1 MYLFLEG
8 KYSFN
13 FNQVSFNP
21 QLILNMSIDKKE
33 FDVIIWGAS
42 GFTGRLV
49 AEYLFQNYNKDE
61 LNWAIA
67 GRDIKKLNKVRDQ
80 YLDQNIPVIIADSFD
95 EVSLLKMTERT
106 KVICTTVGPYAKYGS
121 QLVKSCVKSKTHY
134 CDLAGEAQWIR
145 KMIDLYHETATEN
158 QIKIV
163 NSCGFDSVPSDLG
176 VYYIHKNI
184 SKKNL
189 YIKMRVTGAKGTYSG
204 GTYASMQNIIKEAYK
219 DMEVRKSLTNPYGL
233 NPKGQQDGLDKRDL
247 RSVKYDKK
255 IKSWIS
261 PFLMAGINTRI
272 VRRSN
277 ALSNFSYGKK
287 FQYDE
292 AVMTGK
298 GVKGRLNGIIL
309 SIPLIFLAAKPG
321 SFINKIFNIISPK
334 PGQGPNKKER
344 ENGYFSFKFFVFDEQ
359 GVKPTFKVTG
369 DKDPGYGSTSKM
381 LAESAVCLAKDK
393 LDDRYGVLTPS
404 YAMGDNILNRL
415 ILKAGLTFNRI
426 K

>member
-1 MYLFLEG
+1 
-8 KYSFN
+8 
-13 FNQVSFNP
+13 
-21 QLILNMSIDKKE
+21 MSLDKRE
-33 FDVIIWGAS
+33 FDIVVWGAS

-49 AEYLFQNYNKDE
+49 AEYLFQNYKHDE

-67 GRDIKKLNKVRDQ
+67 GRDSKKLIRLRDK
-80 YLDQNIPVIIADSFD
+80 YLNQNIPIIIADSFD
-95 EVSLLKMTERT
+95 EISLIKMTERT
-106 KVICTTVGPYAKYGS
+106 KVICTTVGPYAKYGT

-145 KMIDLYHETATEN
+145 KMIDIYHKAAKVN
-158 QIKIV
+158 QIRIV

-176 VYYIHKNI
+176 VYYIHKII

-189 YIKMRVTGAKGTYSG
+189 SIRMRVTGAKGTYSG
-204 GTYASMQNIIKEAYK
+204 GTYASMRNIIKEASK
-219 DMEVRKSLTNPYGL
+219 DREVRKSLTNPYGL
-233 NPKGQQDGLDKRDL
+233 NPKRQQFGLDKRDL

-277 ALSNFSYGKK
+277 ALSNFSYGQN

-298 GVKGRLNGIIL
+298 GLKGRLNGIIL
-309 SIPLIFLAAKPG
+309 SIPLMFLAAKPG
-321 SFINKIFNIISPK
+321 SFLNKFFNIFSPK

-344 ENGYFSFKFFVFDEQ
+344 ENGYFSFRFFVFDEQ
-359 GVKPTFKVTG
+359 GDKSIFKVTG
-369 DKDPGYGSTSKM
+369 DRDPGYGSTSKM

-393 LDDRYGVLTPS
+393 LDNKYGVLTPS

-415 ILKAGLTFNRI
+415 ISKAGLTFNKI
-426 K
+426 